1 MTQILQELL
10 PWLAGMLVLVML
22 SGFFSCSEAAL
33 FYLKPSQRQKLVV
46 GNRSQRI
53 AARLMQNPEQLLS
66 GILFYNL
73 AVNVLYFSIS
83 SICSLHIERTE
94 QAGGFAA
101 VVFGAISLLVLIF
114 LGEMLP
120 KTVAVLVP
128 LRLCQWVAIPL
139 SFAIQL
145 VSYVTPFLDRVNTIS
160 RRILWP
166 GFEPE
171 PYLDSD
177 DLEKA
182 IEISGA
188 DRAIVRQEQAALR
201 NMVELSSIR
210 VDEWM
215 RPRTQFRVFRPP
227 VSLADLNQQVPE
239 GDYVLVA
246 ESDNDEIA
254 SAIRLDRFR
263 ELPNSNL
270 EALANPVVY
279 LPWCSTVADALQS
292 MNTDEREVTV
302 IVNEYGETIGVLTIE
317 DILETVFVYSPSRSK
332 LLLDKNP
339 LHPIDENRW
348 VVAGIM
354 SMRQLARRL
363 NVEIP
368 RTHSITVAGVIQE
381 TMQRMANVGDECT
394 WGPFHFRVIDMAGL
408 GCIAVELTLERRE
421 EDAQ

>member
-1 MTQILQELL
+1 MHILQELY
-10 PWLAGMLVLVML
+10 PWMAGMLVLVTL
-22 SGFFSCSEAAL
+22 SGFFSSSEAAL
-33 FYLKPSQRQKLVV
+33 FYLKPAQRLQLA
-46 GNRSQRI
+46 GGTRAQRV
-53 AARLMQNPEQLLS
+53 AARLMENPDQLLS

-83 SICSLHIERTE
+83 SICSLHLDRSQE
-94 QAGGFAA
+94 AGGVAA
-101 VVFGAISLLVLIF
+101 VVFGGTSLLLLIF
-114 LGEMLP
+114 AGEMLP
-120 KTVAVLVP
+120 KTVAVLMP
-128 LRLCQWVAIPL
+128 LRLSQWVAIPL
-139 SFAIQL
+139 SFAIGL
-145 VSYVTPFLDRVNTIS
+145 VSFLTPVLDRVNTIS

-166 GFEPE
+166 GFQAE

-201 NMVELSSIR
+201 NIVELSSIR

-227 VSLADLNQQVPE
+227 VSLADLNEQVPE
-239 GDYVLVA
+239 GDYVLVT
-246 ESDNDEIA
+246 EPDTDEI
-254 SAIRLDRFR
+254 STAIRLDRFR

-270 EALANPVVY
+270 ETLANPVVY

-302 IVNEYGETIGVLTIE
+302 IVNEYGETIGVLTID
-317 DILETVFVYSPSRSK
+317 DILESVFVYSPSRSK
-332 LLLDKNP
+332 MLLDQNP
-339 LHPIDENRW
+339 LHIIDENRW

-354 SMRQLARRL
+354 SMRQLARQL
-363 NVEIP
+363 DVTIP
-368 RTHSITVAGVIQE
+368 RTHSVTVAGVIQE

-408 GCIAVELTLERRE
+408 GCIAVELTLEQRQE
-421 EDAQ
+421 EPS